1 MPASSKKNTGKT
13 NEDRPSNRNVKK
25 QSVGVLET
33 NQNDQEL
40 KKEYLKCMEELE
52 KVDGKEKKL
61 DQVINDA
68 QIEKC
73 IFCVK
78 TGTYLLHFYLLKIF

>member
-1 MPASSKKNTGKT
+1 MPASSKKNTRKT
-13 NEDRPSNRNVKK
+13 NEDRPPNRNVKK

-33 NQNDQEL
+33 NQNDQEFE
-40 KKEYLKCMEELE
+40 KEYQKCKEELE

-68 QIEKC
+68 IIEKC
-73 IFCVK
+73 RFCVK
-78 TGTYLLHFYLLKIF
+78 TGTFFISIRQKKID